1 MPASRRRSTTLIL
14 CAGSAVGLILSGCS
28 SSGSSSAGA
37 NSTPTANV
45 GTPSGTASAAPSPSA
60 GGGSDG
66 LAAACAAAE
75 SEGQLNFRDTTDP
88 DVFAKEVQG
97 FEDKYPKIKVNFG
110 SQRPQDSVQN
120 VVAQVQANHAL
131 DVDAISI
138 DFPSAGP
145 LIQQGLIA
153 SVDWPSLGVPA
164 SDVLTDQTAQFVRT
178 QRIILGLGYNTT
190 KLKAEDLPNTWD
202 ELINSKWAGKVI
214 VDPRGEYLSGLGI
227 AWGED
232 KAVEWYQNF
241 IKTNKP
247 MVVKGATASLQ
258 KVISGEAELTT
269 SSHDAEIREQQAK
282 GAPVDIK
289 YLDVVPTQDH
299 YAIVLKGAQHPNAAK
314 CFLGWWVSPDGGQ
327 AAQLKYEFKGND
339 TEPKGVPA
347 SAKLGAISSPEDA
360 ALQTSV
366 ATKFA
371 ALTGGGS

>member
-1 MPASRRRSTTLIL
+1 
-14 CAGSAVGLILSGCS
+14 LILSACS
-28 SSGSSSAGA
+28 SSGSGSASANTSPTTGA
-37 NSTPTANV
+37 AAPAD
-45 GTPSGTASAAPSPSA
+45 TASAAAPPSSGSSSGA
-60 GGGSDG
+60 GADG
-66 LAAACAAAE
+66 LAAACTAAE

-88 DVFAKEVQG
+88 DVFAQEVQG
-97 FEDKYPKIKVNFG
+97 FEQKYPKIKVNFG

-120 VVAQVQANHAL
+120 VVAQVQANHPL

-153 SVDWPSLGVPA
+153 TVDWPSLGVPE
-164 SDVLTDQTAQFVRT
+164 SDVLTDQSAQFVRT

-202 ELINSKWAGKVI
+202 ELINSKWAGKII

-232 KAVEWYQNF
+232 KAVAWYQKF
-241 IKTNKP
+241 MDTDKP

-314 CFLGWWVSPDGGQ
+314 CFLGWWISPDGGQ
-327 AAQLKYEFKGND
+327 AAQLKYEFKGNQ
-339 TEPKGVPA
+339 TEPDGVP
-347 SAKLGAISSPEDA
+347 STAKLGAIASPEDA
-360 ALQTSV
+360 ALQTDV